1 MTEITVKGPDSA
13 TVMEQVMQQLGE
25 DALIVSTSKVDG
37 LIQIVAT
44 NDAGYAS
51 KKHQKPL
58 LLKPEHRVKAFSS
71 ILKNQEMIAQN
82 TNHSP
87 VGEPDAQKALLK
99 KLEADIAAL
108 SDMLQQKNKVE
119 QVSFDVQTL
128 LMMAG
133 LTTRAIQKVNFD
145 GCQNNL
151 QLACLNVA
159 KKFVSSHDPDLLN
172 AACFFVHG
180 KKEAGKSVFIQKF
193 QTILGRKHSDAS
205 IKIVENVEDIERLK
219 RVGLEL
225 QKKASNKSD
234 KQHIYVIELS
244 SNAPVRHLI
253 ERFSSIFADLTVQT
267 IEVVAAGHSYE
278 FLDRHLTRNNHQD
291 SHICF
296 SKLDLC
302 DISLP
307 EISVCL
313 ENDRRCTF
321 FSGTNLERSG
331 LYYSRVEQVSQHIK
345 NLVQNRVG

>member
-25 DALIVSTSKVDG
+25 NALIVSTSKVDG

-58 LLKPEHRVKAFSS
+58 LLKPEYRVKAFSS

-87 VGEPDAQKALLK
+87 VGETDAQKALLK

-108 SDMLQQKNKVE
+108 SDMVQQKNNVE
-119 QVSFDVQTL
+119 RVSFDIQTL

-193 QTILGRKHSDAS
+193 QTILSRKHSDAS
-205 IKIVENVEDIERLK
+205 IKIVENVADIERLK

-225 QKKASNKSD
+225 QKKASN
-234 KQHIYVIELS
+234 
-244 SNAPVRHLI
+244 
-253 ERFSSIFADLTVQT
+253 
-267 IEVVAAGHSYE
+267 
-278 FLDRHLTRNNHQD
+278 
-291 SHICF
+291 
-296 SKLDLC
+296 
-302 DISLP
+302 
-307 EISVCL
+307 
-313 ENDRRCTF
+313 
-321 FSGTNLERSG
+321 
-331 LYYSRVEQVSQHIK
+331 
-345 NLVQNRVG
+345 

>member
-25 DALIVSTSKVDG
+25 DALIVSTTKVDG

-51 KKHQKPL
+51 KKNQKSL
-58 LLKPEHRVKAFSS
+58 FLKPEYRVKAFSS
-71 ILKNQEMIAQN
+71 ILENQEMIAKN

-87 VGEPDAQKALLK
+87 VGEPDAQVRLLK

-108 SDMLQQKNKVE
+108 FEMLQQKNKVD
-119 QVSFDVQTL
+119 QGSFDVQTL

-133 LTTRAIQKVNFD
+133 LTTNAIQKVNFD

-151 QLACLNVA
+151 QLACMNVA
-159 KKFVSSHDPDLLN
+159 KKFVSSHSPGFLD

-180 KKEAGKSVFIQKF
+180 RKDAGKSVFIQKF
-193 QTILGRKHSDAS
+193 RGILNSKHSEAS
-205 IKIVENVEDIERLK
+205 IQIVENVEDIERLK

-234 KQHIYVIELS
+234 KQHICIVEIS
-244 SNAPVRHLI
+244 SNAPVSHLI
-253 ERFSSIFADLTVQT
+253 ERFSSIFSDLNTEA
-267 IEVVAAGHSYE
+267 IEVIASGHSYE
-278 FLDRHLTRNNHQD
+278 FLDRHLTRNNNRD

-313 ENDRRCTF
+313 ENDRRCTY
-321 FSGTNLERSG
+321 FSASNLERSG
-331 LYYSRVEQVSQHIK
+331 LYYSRVEQVSRHIK
-345 NLVQNRVG
+345 NLIQHRIG

>member
-44 NDAGYAS
+44 NDACYAS

-58 LLKPEHRVKAFSS
+58 LLKPEYRVKAFSS

-87 VGEPDAQKALLK
+87 IGDPDAQKALLK

-108 SDMLQQKNKVE
+108 SDLVQHKNNVD

-133 LTTRAIQKVNFD
+133 LTTRAIQKINFD

-151 QLACLNVA
+151 QLACLNIA
-159 KKFVSSHDPDLLN
+159 KKFVSSHDPGLQN

-180 KKEAGKSVFIQKF
+180 KKESGKSVFIQKF
-193 QTILGRKHSDAS
+193 QTILSRKHSDAK
-205 IKIVENVEDIERLK
+205 IKIVENVADIERLK
-219 RVGLEL
+219 RIGLEL
-225 QKKASNKSD
+225 QKKASNRSD
-234 KQHIYVIELS
+234 KQPIYVVEIS
-244 SNAPVRHLI
+244 ANASVDHLL
-253 ERFSSIFADLTVQT
+253 ERFSSIFSDLNTQA

-278 FLDRHLTRNNHQD
+278 FLDRHLTRNNDQNG
-291 SHICF
+291 HICF

-321 FSGTNLERSG
+321 FSGTNLEHSG

-345 NLVQNRVG
+345 NLVQNKVG